1 MIDDTPQLKI
11 EGSVATVTLNR
22 PEHRNRLHNEDL
34 MQLMKHFE
42 VINNHTPIR
51 VVVLTAEVLPTKPVF
66 SAGYHL
72 GAGEQEHSDATFE
85 KVVDALEAL
94 RPVTICALNGSVY
107 GGATDFVLACDFA
120 IGVQGMEMKM
130 PAAAL
135 GLHYYPSGISRYVSR
150 LGLANAKRA
159 FLMASTF
166 KDNELLAMG
175 YITELVPSNEHTL
188 AVHSL
193 AEQFLKLAPLALQ
206 TLKCSLNEVARG
218 DYNLERLRARQ
229 TLTQASQDFAEGKL
243 AFAQRRTPN
252 FRGH

>member
-1 MIDDTPQLKI
+1 MTTSVPKLYIN
-11 EGSVATVTLNR
+11 GHVATITLNR

-34 MQLMKHFE
+34 MQLMAHFNA
-42 VINNHTPIR
+42 VNHDPQVR
-51 VVVLTAEVLPTKPVF
+51 VVVLTANTLPTKPVF

-72 GAGEQEHSDATFE
+72 GTNEQEHPDATFE

-94 RPVTICALNGSVY
+94 QAITICALNGSVY

-120 IGVQGMEMKM
+120 IGVRGMQMKM

-159 FLMASTF
+159 FLTAQAF
-166 KDNELLAMG
+166 EDHELLAMG
-175 YITELVPSNEHTL
+175 YVMQLVSTNDHALMVQNLTE
-188 AVHSL
+188 
-193 AEQFLKLAPLALQ
+193 QILKLAPLALQ

-218 DYNLERLRARQ
+218 DYNPERQRTRQ
-229 TLTQASQDFAEGKL
+229 LQTQSSQDFAEGKL
-243 AFAQRRTPN
+243 AFSERRAPL
-252 FRGH
+252 FKGL